1 MELSRMAFA
10 ANMMV
15 NQVLS
20 VQRGETV
27 LIVTDTDRP
36 RTITQALAYSAVSA
50 GGEVVV
56 VTMEPQAIGGTE
68 PPAPVAAAMAAAQVV
83 INQSTH
89 SLTHTAAVREAMKK
103 GARIANLRNMTEEM
117 MVAGGIRAD
126 YQQVRRITERLSRL
140 LTEADT
146 IRLTTPA
153 GTDLTMQAR
162 GRKAIAQ
169 TGFVTKPGE
178 LSGLPDGEATLA
190 PLEGVTEGVVV
201 EPYIA
206 DTLGPIT
213 EPFRMEIAKGRITN
227 VTGGRQAAELRRLL
241 AQHDAAG
248 YNAASQFALG
258 TNPACRVVPNTRE
271 VSKKLGTAHF
281 AIGDN
286 ITLGGQSKSSFHI
299 DFVLLN
305 PSVFLDGVC
314 ILKDGEY
321 QIDLEGSGEL

>member
-190 PLEGVTEGVVV
+190 PLDGVTEGVVV

-286 ITLGGQSKSSFHI
+286 ISLGGQSKSSFHI
-299 DFVLLN
+299 DFVLLS

>member
-1 MELSRMAFA
+1 MDVTRMAFA

-20 VQRGETV
+20 VQKGETV

-36 RTITQALAYSAVSA
+36 QTITQALAYSAVSA
-50 GGEVVV
+50 GGEVMVM
-56 VTMEPQAIGGTE
+56 TMAPLEIGGTE

-83 INQSTH
+83 INQATH
-89 SLTHTAAVREAMKK
+89 SLTHTAAVREAIKK

-117 MVAGGIRAD
+117 MVVGGIRAD
-126 YQQVRRITERLSRL
+126 YHQVRRVTEKLARL
-140 LTEADT
+140 LTEADA
-146 IRLTTPA
+146 IRMTTPE
-153 GTDLTMQAR
+153 GTDVTMRSR
-162 GRKAIAQ
+162 GRSAIAQ

-190 PLEGVTEGVVV
+190 PLEGVTEGVAVA
-201 EPYIA
+201 PYIA
-206 DTLGPIT
+206 DSLGLVS
-213 EPFRMEIAKGRITN
+213 EPFRMEITKGRIMN
-227 VTGGRQAAELRRLL
+227 VTGGRQAMELRRLL
-241 AQHDAAG
+241 TQHDDAG

-286 ITLGGQSKSSFHI
+286 ISLGGQSKSSFHI
-299 DFVLLN
+299 DFVFLC
-305 PSVFLDGVC
+305 PTVHLDGTC

-321 QIDLEGSGEL
+321 QIDLEG